1 VPPRPWTAW
10 PLPADT
16 VPHSE
21 FMKRIDDDNDRFTFR
36 MPGQYTPG
44 AELEEIISATML
56 RLAKERF
63 QARQSVRRGVD
74 AVSSGPE
81 TSDQNSGAGATTPGR
96 AGRSKS
102 GSRPRSIKHESASEA
117 EKMDV
122 DDPDSS
128 TVDPSERSKRRVLLK
143 PVVATDD
150 ELSYNLTRPSAQ
162 RILEKLDATLVV
174 LHNAQESRMH
184 CLSDSDT
191 SDASSRSH
199 SRSPSRSRSRSRSL
213 PRSHSYSAPPRESS
227 PQPLMTPPT
236 PKKRVGRPK
245 KEYPRLEG
253 ETDKEYLIRVAR
265 IQKRPLPVFPEDD
278 DPEPMT
284 DSTPVPVST
293 TQNTDGK
300 TRRKAEDK
308 GKGKARTKLNR
319 ARAHAASQSRT
330 RRETTEPLSD
340 ATLSGEARERISHT
354 SRKAKVRPRDWRE
367 ILGAAALAGFPAPVL
382 DRAARRCA
390 DLFGQSFV
398 LHTLPEGPSTDN
410 QIVTRYDP
418 GVITT
423 GIPPPL
429 LDDDLED
436 WVDEDEGESRHRNHH
451 DERRRSRT
459 PGTSSALLFEGDRG
473 RSRSIAARSRSGSKS
488 RSRSASAGGSVY
500 FCIVS
505 NCPRAVDAFSRRTNL
520 MRHLKLVHNFDGEE
534 VPVEVDSEDEMYG
547 AVHVD
552 GFLKPIK
559 IRSSWRNANSTDNAA
574 KEKRRPRRR
583 NREVGDDDD
592 IG

>member
-1 VPPRPWTAW
+1 VPPRLWTAW
-10 PLPADT
+10 PLPANT
-16 VPHSE
+16 VPHPE
-21 FMKRIDDDNDRFTFR
+21 FMKQKDDDDDRFTFR
-36 MPGQYTPG
+36 KQEQYVPK

-63 QARQSVRRGVD
+63 QARQSARRSVD
-74 AVSSGPE
+74 AVNSGPE
-81 TSDQNSGAGATTPGR
+81 TSDRGSGAEAGATTPGR
-96 AGRSKS
+96 AGRAKS
-102 GSRPRSIKHESASEA
+102 GSRPRSIKHESASET

-122 DDPDSS
+122 DNSGPSARDS
-128 TVDPSERSKRRVLLK
+128 PKRSRGRLLLK

-150 ELSYNLTRPSAQ
+150 ELSYTLMRPSAQ
-162 RILEKLDATLVV
+162 QILEKLDATLVV

-184 CLSDSDT
+184 FSSDSDT
-191 SDASSRSH
+191 SDASSRSQ

-213 PRSHSYSAPPRESS
+213 PRSRSYSAAPRGDS
-227 PQPLMTPPT
+227 PQPPATPT
-236 PKKRVGRPK
+236 IGKRRVGRPR
-245 KEYPRLEG
+245 KEYPRIEG
-253 ETDKEYLIRVAR
+253 ETEREYLIRVAR
-265 IQKRPLPVFPEDD
+265 IQKKPLPVFPEDD

-284 DSTPVPVST
+284 DSTPMPTST
-293 TQNTDGK
+293 TQDADKK
-300 TRRKAEDK
+300 TRRKAKGK
-308 GKGKARTKLNR
+308 GKGKAAPKLDR
-319 ARAHAASQSRT
+319 AQARAQSQLRI

-340 ATLSGEARERISHT
+340 ATLPGEPRERI

-398 LHTLPEGPSTDN
+398 LHTLPEGPSTDH
-410 QIVTRYDP
+410 QTKRYDP
-418 GVITT
+418 GIITA

-429 LDDDLED
+429 LDDDNSEGDL
-436 WVDEDEGESRHRNHH
+436 VDIDDDYHSRQRL
-451 DERRRSRT
+451 RSHT
-459 PGTSSALLFEGDRG
+459 PGASSALIFDGDRG
-473 RSRSIAARSRSGSKS
+473 RSSSIAARSRSRSKS
-488 RSRSASAGGSVY
+488 RSRSASAGGNVY

-534 VPVEVDSEDEMYG
+534 VPVEVDSEDEMHG

-559 IRSSWRNANSTDNAA
+559 MRGSWRNTGSNDATT
-574 KEKRRPRRR
+574 EKRRLRRR
-583 NREVGDDDD
+583 GRDARVEIDAG
-592 IG
+592 